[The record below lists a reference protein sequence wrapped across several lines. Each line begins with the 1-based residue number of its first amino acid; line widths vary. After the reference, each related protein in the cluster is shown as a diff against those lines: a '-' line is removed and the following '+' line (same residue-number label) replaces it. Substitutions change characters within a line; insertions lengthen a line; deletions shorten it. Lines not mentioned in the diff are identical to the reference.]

1 MSSPDLS
8 IPKENVEENV
18 EEEETATEKDE
29 ADRKRLKLIQLA
41 ESGEISQ
48 SVKYIKKA
56 SNRVISKLYADHE
69 YMHATGQ
76 NQCNPSRCVDR

>member
-8 IPKENVEENV
+8 IPKEDVEENV

-48 SVKYIKKA
+48 SALKKQ
-56 SNRVISKLYADHE
+56 
-69 YMHATGQ
+69 ATG
-76 NQCNPSRCVDR
+76 

>member
-8 IPKENVEENV
+8 IPKEDI
-18 EEEETATEKDE
+18 EETATEDCEESE

-48 SVKYIKKA
+48 SALKKQ
-56 SNRVISKLYADHE
+56 
-69 YMHATGQ
+69 ATG
-76 NQCNPSRCVDR
+76 